1 MSGQSSSGATAAAVL
16 DQKEAESPLE
26 TDHKKRKRGK
36 KVPFKDLSEEQKKL
50 RREKFRGRNQ
60 RRKEKKRAL
69 LELHSNLAPSQTT
82 EQQHAYLGSSSQ
94 DNKDGGGTS
103 QQNDS
108 HAHQTSCAG
117 KAKSA
122 QAAVQELAVKS
133 GSKERN
139 SDTYQLAPFKIQI
152 EKVGG
157 VCTKKDFANVQQA
170 FIKAVLSIPSGE
182 ARLAANPIRIRQSR
196 LLDGKVVVIVWDSHS
211 KDFIIEAITDLPD
224 FSAAVQDGT
233 ARFSF
238 IISSDWCYEKP
249 ADLIGVLERKNPRLP
264 SGSLTFVSWTSRG
277 PNGSRVF
284 VDVNKEGISVLQDC
298 KYM

>member
-1 MSGQSSSGATAAAVL
+1 MCCENIFEFE
-16 DQKEAESPLE
+16 KFE
-26 TDHKKRKRGK
+26 
-36 KVPFKDLSEEQKKL
+36 VPFKDLSEEQKKL

-122 QAAVQELAVKS
+122 QAAVQELAIKS

-264 SGSLTFVSWTSRG
+264 SALGLLLSCLGRLEVLMVAEYLLMSTRKEYQSFKTVSMNCSPFSG
-277 PNGSRVF
+277 LC
-284 VDVNKEGISVLQDC
+284 I
-298 KYM
+298 